1 MIEKENKIKTIL
13 LDLDGTL
20 SDFFSDA
27 LHHLNKKYRPDNPLT
42 AEEYRKNPTF
52 NMAEKF
58 GISQGEFW
66 KTIESNQYFWCNM
79 TPFRWAK
86 QLYNLLSEFAPVTI
100 LSSPSLNPRCI
111 PDKLEWLD
119 KHLGIKSDSCM
130 FGGRKYLMARP
141 DALLI
146 DDYPK
151 NTESFIQAGGN
162 AVLIPSSWNTEDL
175 SFDKVVA
182 AIIKEGSINEK

>member
-1 MIEKENKIKTIL
+1 MIITPIKNIL

-20 SDFFSDA
+20 SDFFTDA
-27 LHHLNKKYRPDNPLT
+27 LWNLNKKFRPDNNLT
-42 AEEYRKNPTF
+42 AEEYRKAPTF

-66 KTIESNQYFWCNM
+66 KTLESNQYFWCNM

-86 QLYNLLSEFAPVTI
+86 QLYDLLSQFAPVTI

-111 PDKLEWLD
+111 PDKLEWLN
-119 KHLGIKSDSCM
+119 KHLRIKSDQCI
-130 FGGRKYLMARP
+130 FGGRKHLLARP
-141 DALLI
+141 DSLLI

-151 NTESFIQAGGN
+151 NTESFIQAGGK
-162 AVLIPSSWNTEDL
+162 AVLIPSSWNTENL

-182 AIIKEGSINEK
+182 AIIKEGSINQKD